1 MAQDA
6 DRKQALYE
14 QLCAMPTV
22 DAHEHLHPEPMRTG
36 RQVDIF
42 LLFHQYLVVDLESA
56 GMDPEAAN
64 ALGDENVPL
73 DRKWDSIAPY
83 LDLVTSG
90 SVAGPPLAALRR
102 FFDAEALTKDNYAEL
117 TGKMR
122 AHNTPGLYERILRE
136 ACNIDTVLNQNL
148 TMWQTDLFRPIL
160 FESSFI
166 GTGTRQS
173 LQDSVAADGLELSP
187 TLQGYVERM
196 EDLLTKRR
204 QEGMVGVKGFATA
217 YEPGDAAAAGPAYQR
232 LIADQARD
240 GDANAVLRYLR
251 DRMYEFCGK
260 LNLVAVLHSGIW
272 AGNWADIETI
282 RPTHVTALACAHRK
296 TRFDLFHAA
305 SPQPADAGFLGRS
318 LPNVYLNSCWSHL
331 LSPNLTLQ
339 AWDMWLDM
347 MPLNRVM
354 AWGGDYWWAVENVW
368 GALDKVRQMLA
379 ELLAR
384 RIARG
389 EFTEA
394 RALQIARRWM
404 HDNAREVY
412 FLE

>member
-1 MAQDA
+1 MSYDPDQ
-6 DRKQALYE
+6 KQALYE

-22 DAHEHLHPEPMRTG
+22 DAHEHLYPEPMRVE
-36 RQVDIF
+36 RKVDIF
-42 LLFHQYLVVDLESA
+42 LLFHQYLLVDLESA
-56 GMDPEAAN
+56 GMDPQAAN

-83 LDLVTSG
+83 LDRVTTG
-90 SVAGPPLAALRR
+90 SVAGPPLAALRK
-102 FFDAEALTKDNYAEL
+102 FFDAETLTKDNYVEL
-117 TGKMR
+117 SEKMQ
-122 AHNTPGLYERILRE
+122 AHNQPGLYEKVLRG

-173 LQDSVAADGLELSP
+173 LADALAADGAELP
-187 TLQGYVERM
+187 PDLAGYVEWM
-196 EDLLTKRR
+196 EALLARR
-204 QEGMVGVKGFATA
+204 KQEGMVGVKGYCMAYKPGVAAEAAPA
-217 YEPGDAAAAGPAYQR
+217 YER
-232 LIADQARD
+232 LIADQARE
-240 GDANAVLRYLR
+240 GDANLVLRYLR
-251 DRMYEFCGK
+251 DRMYEFCGQ
-260 LNLVAVLHSGIW
+260 LDLVAVLHSGIW
-272 AGNWADIETI
+272 AGNWADIEVI

-331 LSPNLTLQ
+331 LSPRLTLQ

-347 MPLNRVM
+347 MPINRVM

-368 GALDKVRQMLA
+368 GALDKVRQTLA

-389 EFTEA
+389 DFGEA
-394 RALQIARRWM
+394 RALEIARRWM

-412 FLE
+412 GLE

>member
-1 MAQDA
+1 MT
-6 DRKQALYE
+6 RECGREQALYE
-14 QLCAMPTV
+14 QISAMPTV

-42 LLFHQYLVVDLESA
+42 LLFHQYLLVDLESA

-64 ALGDENVPL
+64 ALGEEAVPL
-73 DRKWDSIAPY
+73 ERKWESVAPY
-83 LDLVTSG
+83 LDRVITG
-90 SVAGPPLAALRR
+90 SVAGPPLAALRK
-102 FFDAEALTKDNYAEL
+102 FFGEEHLTRDNYVALTER
-117 TGKMR
+117 MR
-122 AHNTPGLYERILRE
+122 AHNTPGVYERVLRE

-166 GTGTRQS
+166 GTGTRES
-173 LQDSVAADGLELSP
+173 LEEALAGDGRELPS
-187 TLQGYVERM
+187 TLDGYVERM
-196 EDLLTKRR
+196 EELLTRRKR
-204 QEGMVGVKGFATA
+204 EGMVGVKGYAAAYHPGVAAEAAPA
-217 YEPGDAAAAGPAYQR
+217 YER
-232 LIADQARD
+232 LIASKERD
-240 GDANAVLRYLR
+240 GDDQAVVRYLR
-251 DRMYEFCGK
+251 DRLYEVCAR

-331 LSPNLTLQ
+331 LSPRLTLQ

-347 MPLNRVM
+347 MPINRVM

-368 GALDKVRQMLA
+368 GALDKVRRMLA

-384 RIARG
+384 RMGRG
-389 EFTEA
+389 DFGEA
-394 RALQIARRWM
+394 RALEIARRWM
-404 HDNAREVY
+404 HDNAREIY
-412 FLE
+412 FLA